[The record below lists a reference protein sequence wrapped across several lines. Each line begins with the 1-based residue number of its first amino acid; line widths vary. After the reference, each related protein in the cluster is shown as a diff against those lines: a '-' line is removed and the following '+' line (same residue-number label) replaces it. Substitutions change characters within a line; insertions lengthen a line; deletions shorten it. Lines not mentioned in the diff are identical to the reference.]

1 VKRRVLAA
9 AAALL
14 LAVCTY
20 AVLNAARAAAT
31 PPAVS
36 CTNLPAD
43 VAHRGGNEMY
53 TENTLLAF
61 DSAYQ
66 LAGAT
71 IWETDLQ
78 FDSKNV
84 GVILHDP
91 TVDRT
96 TPLTGAIK
104 DLQASGT
111 VRIPT
116 DDGQQIPT
124 EWEVLNLAQQRGAR
138 VLLELKVMPA
148 NATQWSNF
156 WNRIDITVT
165 RAAITIASFDTATL
179 AAVHSRDPSVRT
191 ALVQQSGY
199 ISAADVLAQGQSFEK
214 YGPSYTI
221 DRFTEWHAAGI
232 ELFAW
237 TLDDPLDW
245 PRLVN
250 YPVDGIIT
258 DKPLAYAGWL
268 RMVCPPPPPPATTPP
283 TTVPTTAVPTTDPG
297 PDVGDPLALNHDR
310 RCRRM
315 TAAKLNHRAARA
327 LMLQHLDMH
336 PGRTVHADLDPLE
349 AGIVGDTDHADGGDS
364 YHLGKDQIRP
374 TGHRYSVDESARDRR
389 GLDDYASAMDFGYFK
404 VATGRGTFDLYDY
417 NAWLVGLCRA
427 GDPDTVDLRE
437 VIYSPDGQRVLRFDR
452 EGVRSTGDD
461 SHLEHTHH
469 SEYRDA
475 DGHRMLR
482 LVTRWL
488 QHIGLIPEED
498 DVSAQDVIDAL
509 KSSSRAAPRT
519 ARTAVRSRAGWAVTS
534 STRASPTA
542 SPARRPTRG
551 RCWATSARPSA
562 GCPPSSRQWRPVR
575 SRRLTS
581 TRSRLPWNRSTR
593 TSRPGWSVRRRPR
606 PQPRCG
612 QFSGTRR
619 LRSAASSPARDV
631 DLAAE
636 RRIMSEHGQAI
647 HRSGVARGGPG
658 PDFVRGRVGDHLQ
671 GGGHPVPGASGGE
684 RAVAHPRRVSRGR
697 ASGGV
702 AAVRLA
708 AGRHYGRTIRWLTA
722 VSYAAI
728 TALFTYLVVRG
739 R

>member
-20 AVLNAARAAAT
+20 AVLNATRAEAT
-31 PPAVS
+31 PPVVS
-36 CTNLPAD
+36 CVNPPAV
-43 VAHRGGNEMY
+43 VAHRGGNEMF

-66 LAGAT
+66 VAGAT

-268 RMVCPPPPPPATTPP
+268 RMVCPPPPPPTTPP
-283 TTVPTTAVPTTDPG
+283 TTVPTTAVPTTDPAPSG
-297 PDVGDPLALNHDR
+297 SPD
-310 RCRRM
+310 
-315 TAAKLNHRAARA
+315 
-327 LMLQHLDMH
+327 
-336 PGRTVHADLDPLE
+336 
-349 AGIVGDTDHADGGDS
+349 
-364 YHLGKDQIRP
+364 P
-374 TGHRYSVDESARDRR
+374 TG
-389 GLDDYASAMDFGYFK
+389 
-404 VATGRGTFDLYDY
+404 
-417 NAWLVGLCRA
+417 
-427 GDPDTVDLRE
+427 
-437 VIYSPDGQRVLRFDR
+437 
-452 EGVRSTGDD
+452 
-461 SHLEHTHH
+461 
-469 SEYRDA
+469 
-475 DGHRMLR
+475 
-482 LVTRWL
+482 
-488 QHIGLIPEED
+488 
-498 DVSAQDVIDAL
+498 
-509 KSSSRAAPRT
+509 
-519 ARTAVRSRAGWAVTS
+519 
-534 STRASPTA
+534 
-542 SPARRPTRG
+542 
-551 RCWATSARPSA
+551 
-562 GCPPSSRQWRPVR
+562 
-575 SRRLTS
+575 
-581 TRSRLPWNRSTR
+581 
-593 TSRPGWSVRRRPR
+593 
-606 PQPRCG
+606 
-612 QFSGTRR
+612 
-619 LRSAASSPARDV
+619 
-631 DLAAE
+631 
-636 RRIMSEHGQAI
+636 
-647 HRSGVARGGPG
+647 
-658 PDFVRGRVGDHLQ
+658 
-671 GGGHPVPGASGGE
+671 
-684 RAVAHPRRVSRGR
+684 
-697 ASGGV
+697 
-702 AAVRLA
+702 
-708 AGRHYGRTIRWLTA
+708 
-722 VSYAAI
+722 
-728 TALFTYLVVRG
+728 
-739 R
+739 